1 MSTWSSRTHIALEAP
16 SLAAIL
22 QLTRDDSLD
31 VGVHF
36 TEGRKPEYRAGLS
49 WVAARVPGYLPA
61 RVPGFLGGKN
71 RFLPKLYFFMFAIV
85 FESYTYSCSIS
96 VTSEILLS

>member
-22 QLTRDDSLD
+22 QLTRDDNLD

-36 TEGRKPEYRAGLS
+36 TEGRKQEYRGEKPSKHERDQLQ
-49 WVAARVPGYLPA
+49 L
-61 RVPGFLGGKN
+61 
-71 RFLPKLYFFMFAIV
+71 
-85 FESYTYSCSIS
+85 
-96 VTSEILLS
+96 